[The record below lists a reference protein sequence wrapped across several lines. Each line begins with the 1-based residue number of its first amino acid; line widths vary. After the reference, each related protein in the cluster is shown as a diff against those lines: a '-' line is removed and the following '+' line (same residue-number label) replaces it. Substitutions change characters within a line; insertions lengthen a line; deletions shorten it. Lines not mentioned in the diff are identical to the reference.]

1 VDKHILARQ
10 TGLSRSQVIVDFFA
24 ALFAILPTFQII
36 CCVDFLSQ
44 YVTIYLIK
52 NNKYTVWFVYKL
64 LLIIDILSITWCF
77 AYLH

>member
-1 VDKHILARQ
+1 MDKHILARQ

-44 YVTIYLIK
+44 YVTIYIIK
-52 NNKYTVWFVYKL
+52 
-64 LLIIDILSITWCF
+64 IINTLSVLFINYF
-77 AYLH
+77 SS